1 MNITGSNVYFKFY
14 YTMAGIYLP
23 FANISNYQLIIVAMP
38 IAEYKHFIVNT
49 CWLKESLWSSGKE
62 PVVCGNGNK

>member
-1 MNITGSNVYFKFY
+1 
-14 YTMAGIYLP
+14 MAGIYLP